1 MAKKKGMKLIANNK
15 KAFHD
20 YFIEDTYEAGIA
32 LAGTEVK
39 SLRMGKCSIKESFI
53 RVENGEVYIYGMHI
67 SPYEKGNIFNKD
79 PLRIR
84 KLLLHR
90 YEINKIEA
98 KLKEKGLTLVPLKV
112 YFKDSLVKVE
122 IGMARGKKL
131 YDKRQDIAKKDQ
143 RREAEKEFKKRKS
156 MVQKSVKTYKKDET
170 IVPEWFNKKIEK
182 EKMSE
187 KEEEEVKDLLKDFM

>member
-1 MAKKKGMKLIANNK
+1 MAKKQGIRLIANNK

-20 YFIEDTYEAGIA
+20 YFIEDTFETGIS

-39 SLRMGKCSIKESFI
+39 SLRMGKCSIKEAFVRI
-53 RVENGEVYIYGMHI
+53 EKGEVCIYGMHI

-79 PLRIR
+79 PLRVR

-90 YEINKIEA
+90 YEINKLEG

-122 IGMARGKKL
+122 IGLARGKKL

-143 RREAEKEFKKRKS
+143 RREAERDFK
-156 MVQKSVKTYKKDET
+156 
-170 IVPEWFNKKIEK
+170 
-182 EKMSE
+182 
-187 KEEEEVKDLLKDFM
+187 VKDLY